1 MIISSHAQLALGDKL
16 IKSFPFSPL
25 FFSQT
30 QGLSSIIEKDKG
42 TDPGRKGTEMSM
54 PSQVVYSKKG
64 MHQVQHFSC
73 ILHFSIKQKE
83 KKWKEKGRNSLPLN
97 NPKILQHFYYTSFCI
112 NSELF

>member
-64 MHQVQHFSC
+64 MHQVQHFF
-73 ILHFSIKQKE
+73 LHPALLYQTKRKKMERKRKKLPPPKQSKDIATFLLYQLLH
-83 KKWKEKGRNSLPLN
+83 K
-97 NPKILQHFYYTSFCI
+97 F
-112 NSELF
+112 